1 MLENFSKKQV
11 NLHEFT
17 QKQKFPKISQ
27 FFFQRNNKVFWKE
40 TLVGMAWSSS
50 IEWKVENVTSL
61 QLDFEIF

>member
-1 MLENFSKKQV
+1 M
-11 NLHEFT
+11 NLHKNRNF
-17 QKQKFPKISQ
+17 QKFPN